1 MICNDYLKLFPQRT
15 TVMIHLTSS
24 LRCTAACQEKEDGL
38 GGPTLYKKRQ
48 NCVFEWRILCQE
60 QLGRWLVLCFS
71 EFYQVSFC
79 TSQEKSKQKS
89 DPHFSSCTAL
99 CIPTPLP
106 PWKPEK
112 QHILVL
118 VPALRDGSPPSED
131 GVSKLI
137 NLWCC
142 GLNGFPPSPSSAST
156 SEGD

>member
-1 MICNDYLKLFPQRT
+1 MDLVVLPFTKKDKTVYLRGGFYVRN
-15 TVMIHLTSS
+15 SW
-24 LRCTAACQEKEDGL
+24 EDG
-38 GGPTLYKKRQ
+38 
-48 NCVFEWRILCQE
+48 W
-60 QLGRWLVLCFS
+60 
-71 EFYQVSFC
+71 SFASLSS
-79 TSQEKSKQKS
+79 TKFPFVPAQEKSKQKS

-99 CIPTPLP
+99 CIPIPLP

-131 GVSKLI
+131 GVPKLI